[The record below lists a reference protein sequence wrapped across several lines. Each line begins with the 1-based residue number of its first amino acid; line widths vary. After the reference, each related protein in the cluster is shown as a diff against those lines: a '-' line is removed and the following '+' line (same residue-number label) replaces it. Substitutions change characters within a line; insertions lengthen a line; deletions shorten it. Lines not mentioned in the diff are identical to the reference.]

1 MPGMGPLMPDMQ
13 ITPEQIQLGVTYAT
27 RVVGVLLLLFIAN
40 IVASWVRRLVIG
52 SLEKAKFDAT
62 LTKFFSNPARY
73 TVLILAVLAALGVF
87 GIETTSFAAVIG
99 AAGLAVGLAF
109 QGTLSNFSAGV
120 MLLAFR
126 PFRVGDYINAA
137 GTAGTVESIELFT
150 TRLVTPDKRLII
162 VPNSAVFGSTI
173 ENVTYFDTRRVNVD
187 VGTDYGADLQKTR
200 EVLEKVANSVEGRID
215 DPASQVYLLQLGGS
229 SVDWTVRVW
238 CNTADFWAV
247 KERLTR
253 DVKNALDEA
262 GIGIP
267 FPQQDVHLDPDV
279 IEALKSK

>member
-1 MPGMGPLMPDMQ
+1 MAPTMPDIQ
-13 ITPEQIQLGVTYAT
+13 ITPEQFEMGVTYAT
-27 RVVGVLLLLFIAN
+27 RVVGVLVLLFVAN
-40 IVASWVRRLVIG
+40 IVASWTRRLVVRA
-52 SLEKAKFDAT
+52 LDKAKFDAT
-62 LTKFFSNPARY
+62 LTKFFSNLARY

-126 PFRVGDYINAA
+126 PFKVGDVV
-137 GTAGTVESIELFT
+137 TAGGTTGKVDSIELFT
-150 TRLVTPDKRLII
+150 TRFITPDNRLFI
-162 VPNSAVFGSTI
+162 VPNSAVFGGTI
-173 ENVTYFDTRRVNVD
+173 ENVSAFDTRRVNVE

-200 EVLEKVANSVEGRID
+200 EVLEKVAGSVEGRID
-215 DPASQVYLLQLGGS
+215 EPASQVYLLQLGGS
-229 SVDWTVRVW
+229 SIDWTVRVW
-238 CNTADFWAV
+238 CKSDDFWAV

-253 DVKNALDEA
+253 DVKDALDAA

-267 FPQQDVHLDPDV
+267 FPQQDVHLDAGV

>member
-1 MPGMGPLMPDMQ
+1 MPDIQ
-13 ITPEQIQLGVTYAT
+13 LTPEQIELGVTYAT
-27 RVVGVLLLLFIAN
+27 RVVGVLVLLFIAN
-40 IVASWVRRLVIG
+40 IVAGWVRRLVAA

-62 LTKFFSNPARY
+62 LTKFFSNFARY
-73 TVLILAVLAALGVF
+73 AVLIMAVLACLGVF

-109 QGTLSNFSAGV
+109 QGTLSNFSSGV

-126 PFRVGDYINAA
+126 PFKVGDVVTAA
-137 GTAGTVESIELFT
+137 GTTGKVDSIELFT
-150 TRLVTPDKRLII
+150 TRFITPDNRLII
-162 VPNSAVFGSTI
+162 VPNSSVFGGTI
-173 ENVTYFDTRRVNVD
+173 ENVTHFDTRRVNVE

-200 EVLEKVANSVEGRID
+200 EVLEKVANTVEGRID

-229 SVDWTVRVW
+229 SIDWTVRVW
-238 CNTADFWAV
+238 CKTEDFWGV

-253 DVKNALDEA
+253 DIKDALDAA

-267 FPQQDVHLDPDV
+267 FPQQDVHFDADV
-279 IEALKSK
+279 VEALKK